1 MHHWDTV
8 HDSAVAPS
16 PIVPTCRP
24 DPLPSKSKRRQS
36 SMPSSVSGSAVST
49 PPRGGMIPRPQVSPP
64 RPQARSAGMA
74 ERPSRNENLSDLV
87 RFFQTTQN
95 TPTSGPSSVQTPTS
109 PDSTT
114 ALPMVTESIEP
125 KGKELE
131 IAKEVKPLHR
141 RLLQFTQR
149 QKKES
154 SPKSKLDDN
163 QRQIAALQREGYLLP
178 PPKPRSNHSNHSAK
192 TSISS
197 KNSLER
203 TFSKSK
209 KQDVETIGQPWLDND
224 TKKGPSD
231 FKRRLASLDLSD
243 FGSMVDV
250 AVSLS
255 QQLDEASPPP
265 YQSLASSGAASRSGQ
280 TSASQ
285 SSPTLPLSSSAH
297 SRSTSDRPM
306 SPPTSI
312 AGTLGSVS
320 QDEAGRQYPSAS
332 TSNMRIVDPD
342 TEPTTQGLNIKPV
355 SEDTPA
361 SSRPSVSSDLKL
373 DQSAETAEQSTQT
386 SNKSA
391 SSSSGSPS
399 SQPSL
404 KLFPDVA
411 PPRMSSK
418 NAWRISSVPQYQR
431 PSNPPSSAATESP
444 PGSSEV
450 KPGKSTLSDALARA
464 SKDEGMRRCSGIT
477 TTSTAST
484 ESATNEVSYSQ
495 ASAPP
500 KAKAR
505 PPSLAMGTLKAFP
518 LPAPT
523 RPLPSIPMPGR
534 VPPAV
539 PDAKAPSTVR
549 TVSSTLKAPEV
560 PPSHPSPIAEDPC
573 ELGPDETQ
581 PSEPST
587 DTRSAT
593 VLGYAGEAESAAAHD
608 DVKSICTSERPKS
621 VSPEQSTPRRRAS
634 SIRIPRMQDL
644 PESPDH
650 EEHEGLPIA
659 DSPLLGQINL
669 TKVHEKRAPLQPL
682 RIDPRVDR
690 NNLPFGLPSPPPTAA
705 LPSEPPTQPLPERPH
720 GGRNY
725 SAPIPAALQTSK
737 GMDMHFTT
745 GHHRASMISRS
756 DSSRSSLRHESIPE
770 SSEPSRCETPLPSS
784 DDEGFGPGTDIA
796 RSHRKSEKHPRRV
809 HPLHQGYATR
819 DAHPSHGR
827 LRYPHPVR
835 AQTPQDRSSRT
846 LEKSAMSPQSTYSQS
861 THRSRESHST
871 HRTQPNANQMA
882 HYLEDRVAN
891 LERQNQI
898 LQAALMAALNAGV
911 KNPFEGL
918 GDSALP
924 PGFAH
929 LGHANQY
936 QSRFT
941 PRPESWVSSSH
952 SSENSGFETP
962 GSYREGRPHVRQL
975 DNMMEDIESG
985 GWMSD
990 KSSMSGARM
999 ARNR

>member
-1 MHHWDTV
+1 
-8 HDSAVAPS
+8 
-16 PIVPTCRP
+16 
-24 DPLPSKSKRRQS
+24 
-36 SMPSSVSGSAVST
+36 MPSSVSGSTVST
-49 PPRGGMIPRPQVSPP
+49 PPRGGMIPRAQVSPP

-87 RFFQTTQN
+87 RFFQTAQS
-95 TPTSGPSSVQTPTS
+95 TPTPGPSSVQAPTS

-114 ALPMVTESIEP
+114 ALPVVTESVEP
-125 KGKELE
+125 KGKQLE
-131 IAKEVKPLHR
+131 MAKEVKPLHR

-149 QKKES
+149 QKKDLF
-154 SPKSKLDDN
+154 PKSKLDDN
-163 QRQIAALQREGYLLP
+163 QRQIEALQREGYLLP
-178 PPKPRSNHSNHSAK
+178 APKPRSNHSAK

-255 QQLDEASPPP
+255 QQFDDSSPPP
-265 YQSLASSGAASRSGQ
+265 YQSLSSSGAASRGEQ
-280 TSASQ
+280 NSASQ
-285 SSPTLPLSSSAH
+285 SSPTLPLSSSIY
-297 SRSTSDRPM
+297 SRSNSDRPM
-306 SPPTSI
+306 SPPTST

-320 QDEAGRQYPSAS
+320 QDDPGRQYSSAS
-332 TSNMRIVDPD
+332 GSNMRTVDPD
-342 TEPTTQGLNIKPV
+342 TKPTTQGLNIKPV
-355 SEDTPA
+355 GEDTPA
-361 SSRPSVSSDLKL
+361 LSRPSVSSESKP
-373 DQSAETAEQSTQT
+373 DQSIGPAETATQT
-386 SNKSA
+386 SDKST
-391 SSSSGSPS
+391 SSSSGSPP

-431 PSNPPSSAATESP
+431 PPNPPSSAGTESP
-444 PGSSEV
+444 PGASEL
-450 KPGKSTLSDALARA
+450 KPGKSTPSDISSRR
-464 SKDEGMRRCSGIT
+464 SKDEGARRCSGVT
-477 TTSTAST
+477 TTSAVST
-484 ESATNEVSYSQ
+484 ESATAEINNSQ
-495 ASAPP
+495 PSTQS
-500 KAKAR
+500 KTKAR
-505 PPSLAMGTLKAFP
+505 PPSLAMGTLQAFP

-523 RPLPSIPMPGR
+523 RPLPSIPQPGR
-534 VPPAV
+534 APPAV
-539 PDAKAPSTVR
+539 PDAKTTTTVR
-549 TVSSTLKAPEV
+549 TVRSTLKAPDVE
-560 PPSHPSPIAEDPC
+560 PSHPSPIAEHPC
-573 ELGPDETQ
+573 EPGPDETQ
-581 PSEPST
+581 ANEPPT
-587 DTRSAT
+587 DTRAAT
-593 VLGYAGEAESAAAHD
+593 ALGYAGEADSVADHD
-608 DVKSICTSERPKS
+608 NAKSIHTPERPKS
-621 VSPEQSTPRRRAS
+621 TSPEQSTPRRRAS

-650 EEHEGLPIA
+650 EEQEGLPIA
-659 DSPLLGQINL
+659 DSPLLGQMTP
-669 TKVHEKRAPLQPL
+669 TKVHDKRAPPPPLRTL
-682 RIDPRVDR
+682 RIDPRLDR

-705 LPSEPPTQPLPERPH
+705 LPSEPPTQPLPERPQ

-725 SAPIPAALQTSK
+725 TAPIPASLHSSK
-737 GMDMHFTT
+737 GMDLHFAV

-756 DSSRSSLRHESIPE
+756 NSSRSSLRHESIPE
-770 SSEPSRCETPLPSS
+770 SSEPSRCESPLPSS
-784 DDEGFGPGTDIA
+784 DDEGFGPGADTT
-796 RSHRKSEKHPRRV
+796 RSHRTSEKHPTRA
-809 HPLHQGYATR
+809 HPLHQGYATM
-819 DAHPSHGR
+819 DARPSHGR
-827 LRYPHPVR
+827 LRYPHPIR
-835 AQTPQDRSSRT
+835 TQTPQGRSSRT
-846 LEKSAMSPQSTYSQS
+846 LEKSAMSPQSTYSQP
-861 THRSRESHST
+861 TRRSRESHNT
-871 HRTQPNANQMA
+871 HRPQPNASQMTQ
-882 HYLEDRVAN
+882 YLEDRVAN

-924 PGFAH
+924 PGFSH
-929 LGHANQY
+929 LSHPSPY

-962 GSYREGRPHVRQL
+962 GSYREGRPHVRQS
-975 DNMMEDIESG
+975 DNRMEDIESG

-999 ARNR
+999 ARSR

>member
-1 MHHWDTV
+1 
-8 HDSAVAPS
+8 
-16 PIVPTCRP
+16 
-24 DPLPSKSKRRQS
+24 
-36 SMPSSVSGSAVST
+36 MPSSVSGSTVST
-49 PPRGGMIPRPQVSPP
+49 PPRGGMIPRAQVSPP

-95 TPTSGPSSVQTPTS
+95 TPTPGPSVQTPTS

-114 ALPMVTESIEP
+114 ALPVVTESVEP
-125 KGKELE
+125 KGKQLE
-131 IAKEVKPLHR
+131 MAKEVKPLHR
-141 RLLQFTQR
+141 RLLQFAQR
-149 QKKES
+149 QKKDS
-154 SPKSKLDDN
+154 SSKSKLDDN
-163 QRQIAALQREGYLLP
+163 QRQIEALQREGYLLP
-178 PPKPRSNHSNHSAK
+178 APKPRSNHSAK

-255 QQLDEASPPP
+255 QQFDDASPPP
-265 YQSLASSGAASRSGQ
+265 YQSLSSSRAASRGEQ
-280 TSASQ
+280 NSASQ
-285 SSPTLPLSSSAH
+285 SSPTLPLSSSVY
-297 SRSTSDRPM
+297 SRATSDRPM
-306 SPPTSI
+306 SPPRST
-312 AGTLGSVS
+312 AGTLGRVS
-320 QDEAGRQYPSAS
+320 QDEPGRQSSSAS
-332 TSNMRIVDPD
+332 SSNMRIMDPD
-342 TEPTTQGLNIKPV
+342 TKSTTQGLNIKPV
-355 SEDTPA
+355 TEDTPA
-361 SSRPSVSSDLKL
+361 SSRPSVSSESKP
-373 DQSAETAEQSTQT
+373 DQSTEPVEQSTQT
-386 SNKSA
+386 SDKFP
-391 SSSSGSPS
+391 SSSSGSPP
-399 SQPSL
+399 SQPWL

-431 PSNPPSSAATESP
+431 PSNPPSSAGTESP
-444 PGSSEV
+444 PGTSEL
-450 KPGKSTLSDALARA
+450 KPGKLTPSDVSSRS
-464 SKDEGMRRCSGIT
+464 SKDEGARRCSGIT
-477 TTSTAST
+477 TTSAVST
-484 ESATNEVSYSQ
+484 ESATAEISNSQ
-495 ASAPP
+495 ASAPS
-500 KAKAR
+500 KTKAR

-523 RPLPSIPMPGR
+523 RPLPSIPQPGR
-534 VPPAV
+534 APPAV
-539 PDAKAPSTVR
+539 PDVKAPSTVR
-549 TVSSTLKAPEV
+549 TVRSTLKAPEV
-560 PPSHPSPIAEDPC
+560 QPPHPSPIPEHPC
-573 ELGPDETQ
+573 EPGPDETK
-581 PSEPST
+581 PSEQPT
-587 DTRSAT
+587 DTRAAT
-593 VLGYAGEAESAAAHD
+593 ALGYAGEAESEADHENA
-608 DVKSICTSERPKS
+608 KSIHTPERPKS
-621 VSPEQSTPRRRAS
+621 TSPEQSTPRRRAS

-650 EEHEGLPIA
+650 EEQEGLPIA
-659 DSPLLGQINL
+659 DSPLLGQM
-669 TKVHEKRAPLQPL
+669 TPTTVHEKRAPLQPL
-682 RIDPRVDR
+682 RIDPRMDR

-725 SAPIPAALQTSK
+725 TAPIPANLHSSK
-737 GMDMHFTT
+737 GMDMHFAA

-756 DSSRSSLRHESIPE
+756 NSSRSSLRHESIPE
-770 SSEPSRCETPLPSS
+770 SSEPSRCESPLPSS
-784 DDEGFGPGTDIA
+784 DDEGFGPGADTT
-796 RSHRKSEKHPRRV
+796 RSHRKSEKHPRRA
-809 HPLHQGYATR
+809 HPLHQDYATMDSR
-819 DAHPSHGR
+819 PSHGR
-827 LRYPHPVR
+827 LRYPHPIR
-835 AQTPQDRSSRT
+835 TQTPQGRNSRT
-846 LEKSAMSPQSTYSQS
+846 LEKSAMSPQSTHSQS

-871 HRTQPNANQMA
+871 HRTQPNASQMT

-924 PGFAH
+924 PGFSH
-929 LGHANQY
+929 LGHPSPY

-962 GSYREGRPHVRQL
+962 GSYREGRPRVRQL

-999 ARNR
+999 ARNC